1 MFGQIGTGE
10 AAMENFTLPTFGL
23 CSAYKLCILAVGPK
37 VCRDTLPVTEA
48 LQKKQVKCDKSRL
61 ARQRWWSSSS
71 SALVSFPG
79 GCLPEESPALLSEP
93 NSPRLCNAKSGGVG
107 FNSFLDFASNYNI
120 FLNFTSNCNTFL
132 DFASNSNFNIF
143 LNFAS
148 NCNTFL
154 DFASNFNIFEFASYC
169 NP

>member
-1 MFGQIGTGE
+1 M
-10 AAMENFTLPTFGL
+10 
-23 CSAYKLCILAVGPK
+23 
-37 VCRDTLPVTEA
+37 
-48 LQKKQVKCDKSRL
+48 
-61 ARQRWWSSSS
+61 
-71 SALVSFPG
+71 VSFPG

-107 FNSFLDFASNYNI
+107 FNSFQDFASNYNI

-169 NP
+169 NPQRIQLQSQRILFCDTICSISSNKNAGLLYCCNLFKVQICENSKRGRFEA